1 MGPIADLELGSP
13 EELGVRF
20 GRQDARHPQGFLL
33 GFLADEG
40 RQALGFRFLFRGE
53 DKVGHEQFRG
63 KRGVDFQNPSA
74 SGFTVRKTH
83 PLFSC
88 LPCRHKLHK
97 KHLTPKTVAFLSLEL
112 VLHLADSDAISIDR
126 MKR

>member
-1 MGPIADLELGSP
+1 SSGSTLGTPFFPPVHGGLDRMGGQRVGPIADLELGSP

-88 LPCRHKLHK
+88 LPHG
-97 KHLTPKTVAFLSLEL
+97 SG
-112 VLHLADSDAISIDR
+112 
-126 MKR
+126 